1 MAEFFT
7 YITEGSGEKTGQLCS
22 SIGACLS
29 GIVISIT
36 INPYFGLCLLCYL
49 PFATCVMLCFGKR
62 VRAMVMN
69 KFRNNAA
76 LGGFTEEMLSSLKL
90 IISFGMEKEKLA
102 EYEKIATTAF
112 KSARKAE
119 MTIGFMG
126 GITFATMVGF
136 TVTAW
141 SWGFLFVKYG
151 VENPRAGRVTNVTDI
166 VSCYQAIMFGMF
178 TVISILNIY
187 PMVVRAL
194 TSGHEVLKVIER

>member
-1 MAEFFT
+1 
-7 YITEGSGEKTGQLCS
+7 
-22 SIGACLS
+22 
-29 GIVISIT
+29 
-36 INPYFGLCLLCYL
+36 
-49 PFATCVMLCFGKR
+49 
-62 VRAMVMN
+62 MVMN

-119 MTIGFMG
+119 MTIGVMG
-126 GITFATMVGF
+126 GTTFATMVGF

-141 SWGFLFVKYG
+141 SWGFLFVKFG